1 MKNIYKIFIYIYKQI
16 LFFPECNC
24 QALDRYK
31 QKDLEI
37 SPAGKKKEKKKN
49 IERFYKILKK

>member
-1 MKNIYKIFIYIYKQI
+1 MKNIYKIFIYVYKQI
-16 LFFPECNC
+16 LFPECNC

-37 SPAGKKKEKKKN
+37 SPAIKKKGKKQKR
-49 IERFYKILKK
+49 I